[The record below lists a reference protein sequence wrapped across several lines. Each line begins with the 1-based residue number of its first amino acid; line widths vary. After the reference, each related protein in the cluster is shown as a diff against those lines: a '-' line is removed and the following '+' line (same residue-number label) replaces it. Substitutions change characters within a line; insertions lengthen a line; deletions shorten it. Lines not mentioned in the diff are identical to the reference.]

1 MKNLGKGC
9 YFADCSSKSANYCYS
24 NSSKTE
30 GIISLSEVSLGIS
43 NELKQADN
51 NADKLPK
58 GKMSTKGLGKSSP
71 EKNEWV
77 TLEDGCVVPS
87 GNLILIFDFS
97 DEP

>member
-1 MKNLGKGC
+1 
-9 YFADCSSKSANYCYS
+9 
-24 NSSKTE
+24 
-30 GIISLSEVSLGIS
+30 
-43 NELKQADN
+43 
-51 NADKLPK
+51 
-58 GKMSTKGLGKSSP
+58 MSTKGLGKSSP